1 MRPYTDIEQSRL
13 GTMTQAEKAKRFDE
27 AFRLAKEQ
35 HQYPWVRESKD
46 VLEEI
51 FPELRESDD
60 EKIRKWLIGTIKQ
73 IPDDS
78 IEWKTICKSDVL
90 AWLDR
95 PSELK
100 HKFNIGDIISN
111 GQVVYRVCN
120 ITKNCIGQDCY
131 FLVNVESEKDGT
143 RYLKLTD
150 PEGKQHNLGEITW
163 LCEQVDKSF
172 EKQGEQKSANKIEPK
187 FREGDWI
194 VQENIG
200 VYKVIEICESWYEV
214 VDGEDNHYSISFD
227 KEYMCRLWDIAKD
240 AKDGD
245 AIQLGGVT
253 AIFKEYISNPYCKC
267 YCSVYDEEF
276 GIPRQDGE
284 DNIYG
289 CTNATPAT
297 KEQRDLLFQK
307 MKESGY
313 EFDFDKFELKKIED
327 EPKSHEGD
335 SIYKVASTDDGF
347 HYEWNDDKHELKKI
361 EDEPTP
367 ITEDYNPYEAA
378 VKSIAKMCKR
388 YDRMDLD
395 SLQDF
400 YDNVKVK
407 CKDAVDYDSLYLQ
420 NAKD

>member
-27 AFRLAKEQ
+27 ALKLAKEQ
-35 HQYPWVRESKD
+35 HQYPWVRGSKD

-143 RYLKLTD
+143 RYRKLTD
-150 PEGKQHNLGEITW
+150 SEGKQHNLGEITW

-172 EKQGEQKSANKIEPK
+172 EKQGEQKPADNVEPTDYNSIDPHFGK
-187 FREGDWI
+187 PID
-194 VQENIG
+194 
-200 VYKVIEICESWYEV
+200 KV
-214 VDGEDNHYSISFD
+214 
-227 KEYMCRLWDIAKD
+227 
-240 AKDGD
+240 
-245 AIQLGGVT
+245 
-253 AIFKEYISNPYCKC
+253 
-267 YCSVYDEEF
+267 
-276 GIPRQDGE
+276 
-284 DNIYG
+284 
-289 CTNATPAT
+289 
-297 KEQRDLLFQK
+297 
-307 MKESGY
+307 
-313 EFDFDKFELKKIED
+313 

-335 SIYKVASTDDGF
+335 SIYKVASTDDGY